1 MKLKLPWRRS
11 TARPESEPGETRAPS
26 PSKIDIMRPR
36 ECIYKSFKGDPGPC
50 PRCGSTLRQSYQT
63 YLIATRR
70 GKHLA
75 DSFITGTDFGWL
87 CPSCPTIVINPEDVS
102 ETLGVGALRWDVG
115 TEFVVL
121 GIVDLN
127 AVPPDKRSRPLGEDD
142 NPVPLVEFSNLGIE
156 PSPKRSAPAH
166 KEAQV
171 EEEAK
176 AVSV

>member
-1 MKLKLPWRRS
+1 MAANCRRACDPGDLRPPVVGCRAACRVRGVARHAGVDPCLKKSNIMKLKLPWRRS

-70 GKHLA
+70 G
-75 DSFITGTDFGWL
+75 
-87 CPSCPTIVINPEDVS
+87 
-102 ETLGVGALRWDVG
+102 
-115 TEFVVL
+115 
-121 GIVDLN
+121 
-127 AVPPDKRSRPLGEDD
+127 RPLGEDD